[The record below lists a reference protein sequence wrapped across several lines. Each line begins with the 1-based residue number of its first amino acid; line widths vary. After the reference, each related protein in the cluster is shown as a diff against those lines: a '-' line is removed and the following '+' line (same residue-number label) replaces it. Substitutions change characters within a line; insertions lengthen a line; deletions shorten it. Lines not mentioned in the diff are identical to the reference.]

1 MANWSRPAIIEEL
14 LIYDADA
21 AGTIVNESRID
32 LSGGFTVFEYFESLF
47 SPHITAS
54 LIFVDTGGS
63 ASGASDVQ
71 ERLGEVFNSSTN
83 FKGKIM
89 DIRISHESLSTGLNL
104 ADYPLEVIAF
114 NPLTSKDKVK
124 SYGIKLASEYA
135 TKNENT
141 KVRKKYS
148 NSISNSVTT
157 ILTEEL
163 EVPSD
168 RITVDNTKNSEAFE
182 GMGERPFELIR
193 DLATRAAPDS
203 GSAGYFFYEAVNGF
217 NFRSIDKLLSQPNV
231 GTGAYVYSDVGTF
244 CNASNF
250 RILEYTPPKDGDLLT
265 QLRGGAFKFKYE
277 TFDLSSLKYNVQYY
291 KISDEIEPIIGS
303 DEIAEIYQSSNTEEY
318 GRTVL
323 SVLDSGNHESG
334 ITTAVNNDPKNW
346 FSSKLRYTSLLFN
359 SCDIVV
365 PCNLNLK
372 AGDVINCSFPKL
384 TQDSAQGVSDEKISG
399 KYLILHL
406 SHKFTGDGQTGSTT
420 HITMVRD
427 TNGMYSSSG
436 E

>member
-1 MANWSRPAIIEEL
+1 MANWSRPAIIEQL
-14 LIYDADA
+14 LIYDADDV
-21 AGTIVNESRID
+21 GTIANESRID
-32 LSGGFTVFEYFESLF
+32 LSGGFAVFEYFESLF

-54 LIFVDTGGS
+54 LIFVDTGGA

-83 FKGKIM
+83 FKGKMM

-135 TKNENT
+135 SKNENT

-163 EVPSD
+163 EVPAD

-217 NFRSIDKLLSQPNV
+217 NFRSIDKLLSQPITA
-231 GTGAYVYSDVGTF
+231 TGGYVYSDVATW

-250 RILEYTPPKDGDLLT
+250 RILEYTPPKGGDLLT
-265 QLRGGAFKFKYE
+265 QLRGGTFKFKYE
-277 TFDLSSLKYNVQYY
+277 TFDLSKLEY
-291 KISDEIEPIIGS
+291 KSEFYSIGKEIEPIIGS
-303 DEIAEIYQSSNTEEY
+303 DEMEEIYQQGEEY
-318 GRTVL
+318 SRTIF

-334 ITTAVNNDPKNW
+334 ITNTVNNDPKNW
-346 FSSKLRYTSLLFN
+346 FSSKLRYSSLLFN
-359 SCDIVV
+359 SCEIVV

-372 AGDVINCSFPKL
+372 AGDVIDCSFPKL
-384 TQDSAQGVSDEKISG
+384 TQDPAQGVSDEKISG

-406 SHKFTGDGQTGSTT
+406 SHKFTSDGQTGSTT

>member
-1 MANWSRPAIIEEL
+1 MANWSRPAIIEQL
-14 LIYDADA
+14 LIYDADDT
-21 AGTIVNESRID
+21 GTIANESKID
-32 LSGGFTVFEYFESLF
+32 LSGGFVEFEYYESLF
-47 SPHITAS
+47 SPHITAG
-54 LIFVDTGGS
+54 LVFVDTGGS

-83 FKGKIM
+83 FKGKRM
-89 DIRISHESLSTGLNL
+89 DIRISHESLSTGLDL
-104 ADYPLEVIAF
+104 ANYPLEVIAF
-114 NPLTSKDKVK
+114 NPVTHKDKVK
-124 SYGIKLASEYA
+124 SYGISLASEYA
-135 TKNENT
+135 SKNENT

-148 NSISNSVTT
+148 NSISDSVKK
-157 ILTEEL
+157 ILTDEL
-163 EVPSD
+163 GVPAD
-168 RITVDNTKNSEAFE
+168 RITVDKTKNSEAFE

-193 DLATRAAPDS
+193 DLATRSAPDS

-217 NFRSIDKLLSQPNV
+217 NFRSIDKLLSQPSTA
-231 GTGAYVYSDVGTF
+231 TGGYVYSDVATW
-244 CNASNF
+244 CNSSNF
-250 RILEYTPPKDGDLLT
+250 RILQYTPPKGSDLLT

-277 TFDLSSLKYNVQYY
+277 TFDLSKLEY
-291 KISDEIEPIIGS
+291 KTEFYTIGEEIEPIIGS
-303 DEIAEIYQSSNTEEY
+303 DEMEEIYQQGEEY
-318 GRTVL
+318 SRSIFT
-323 SVLDSGNHESG
+323 VLDSGNHESG
-334 ITTAVNNDPKNW
+334 ITNAVNNDPKNW

-359 SCDIVV
+359 SCEIVV

-372 AGDVINCSFPKL
+372 AGDVIDCSFPKL

-406 SHKFTGDGQTGSTT
+406 SHKFTSDGQTGSTT